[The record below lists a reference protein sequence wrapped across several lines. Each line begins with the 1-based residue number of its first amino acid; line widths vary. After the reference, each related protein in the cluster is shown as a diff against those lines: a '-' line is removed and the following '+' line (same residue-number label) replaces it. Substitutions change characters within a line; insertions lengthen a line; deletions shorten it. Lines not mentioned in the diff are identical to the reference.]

1 MNKNEILFIEAKKIP
16 DMVYKGD
23 LTIRKIFIGKNVSS
37 VGAEAFSMC
46 PNLESIEVDEG
57 NEWFTSGKGSN
68 AIIEK
73 ASGILLVGCYKTE
86 IPDFVTEIG
95 PFAFCGQTKLKK
107 ITIPSH
113 VYKVGAYAFDG
124 CSELAE
130 LRIEK
135 GVEYIEEYCF
145 KDCMKFE
152 KMYLPNTKINIDATI
167 FGVTPFDWD
176 DMETSLREWEEEPH
190 ITPHFEGILNI
201 FFDGEWEEYS
211 VNGDFVE
218 QYMSC
223 SLIEKTHVIYVY
235 CKDVKLIYNKW
246 NFCV

>member
-1 MNKNEILFIEAKKIP
+1 MNKNEILFIEDEKIP
-16 DMVYKGD
+16 DIAYKGD
-23 LTIRKIFIGKNVSS
+23 ITIRQICIGKNVSS
-37 VGAEAFSMC
+37 IGAEAFSMC
-46 PNLESIEVDEG
+46 PNLESIEIDEN
-57 NEWFTSGKGSN
+57 NEWFTSGNGSN

-73 ASGILLVGCYKTE
+73 ESGILLVGCYKTE
-86 IPDFVTEIG
+86 IPEFVTEIG

-113 VYKVGAYAFDG
+113 IYKVGAYAFDG

-135 GVEYIEEYCF
+135 GVEHIGEYCF
-145 KDCMKFE
+145 KNCMKFE
-152 KMYLPNTKINIDATI
+152 KIYLPNAKINIDATI
-167 FGVTPFDWD
+167 FGVTPLGLD
-176 DMETSLREWEEEPH
+176 DMEKSLREWEEEPH
-190 ITPHFEGILNI
+190 ITPRFEGILHI
-201 FFDGEWEEYS
+201 FFDGEYEEYAMKS
-211 VNGDFVE
+211 DFVE

>member
-1 MNKNEILFIEAKKIP
+1 MNKNEIMYIEAEKIP
-16 DMVYKGD
+16 DMAYKRE
-23 LTIRKIFIGKNVSS
+23 LTIRKIFIGKNVSTI
-37 VGAEAFSMC
+37 GAEAFSMC

-135 GVEYIEEYCF
+135 GVEYIKEYCF
-145 KDCMKFE
+145 KNCMKFE
-152 KMYLPNTKINIDATI
+152 KIYLPNTNINIDSTI
-167 FGVTPFDWD
+167 FGVNPFNWD

-190 ITPHFEGILNI
+190 ITPHFEGTLNI
-201 FFDGEWEEYS
+201 FFEGTLDEYYL
-211 VNGDFVE
+211 NGPFVDL
-218 QYMSC
+218 YLSG
-223 SLIEKTHVIYVY
+223 SIIEYTRILCVH
-235 CKDVKLIYNKW
+235 CQNGQLTYNKW
-246 NFCV
+246 GFSV